1 MSLAFISAENVRC
14 IEKAEL
20 ALHGGQNLIWGANGS
35 GKTSLLEAIFILG
48 RGRSFRTR
56 NTERLIRHGQ
66 SELIVFGRTL
76 GEAERT
82 LGVRAARGAPTV
94 AKVGGAF
101 VGSLAELSEVFP
113 VQVIDPGVHKLVEES
128 GLGRRRWL
136 DWAAFHV
143 EQGFVES
150 WTRYRRA
157 LQQRNAALRGDVSQA
172 VAWEP
177 ELSRWGEALAE
188 LRGRTLERLQ
198 PYWTETVAALTH
210 LPVELKYARGWPR
223 ESPLA
228 EALRAARAR
237 DHRRGATQWGP
248 HRGDVQ
254 VRIEGL
260 PARQLASRGQ
270 QKLIAAA
277 MVLAQLHMVRREL
290 RATPTLLLDDPA
302 AELDAAH
309 LSAFIEQVRGLQ
321 CQLVM
326 TSLRPDRGIFGA
338 PDRTFHVEHGRVRPV

>member
-1 MSLAFISAENVRC
+1 MSLAFVSAENVRC

-20 ALHGGQNLIWGANGS
+20 ELHGGQNLLWGGNGS

-66 SELIVFGRTL
+66 AELTVVGRTL
-76 GEAERT
+76 GEPERT
-82 LGVRAARGAPTV
+82 LGVRATRGAATV
-94 AKVGGAF
+94 AKVGGVF
-101 VGSLAELSEVFP
+101 VSSLAELSEIFP

-143 EQGFVES
+143 EQGFVEI

-157 LQQRNAALRGDVSQA
+157 LQQRNAALRGDAGQA
-172 VAWEP
+172 LAWEP

-198 PYWTETVAALTH
+198 PYWAQTVSALTQ

-223 ESPLA
+223 ESTLA
-228 EALRAARAR
+228 EALRVSRPR
-237 DHRRGATQWGP
+237 DQARGATQWGP
-248 HRGDVQ
+248 QRGDVQ

-260 PARQLASRGQ
+260 PARQVASRGQ

-277 MVLAQLHMVRREL
+277 MVLAQLQMLRGDL
-290 RATPTLLLDDPA
+290 RAAPTLLLDDPA
-302 AELDAAH
+302 AELDASH
-309 LSAFIEQVRGLQ
+309 LEAFIEQVRALQ

-326 TSLRPDRGIFGA
+326 TSLRPDRGMFGA
-338 PDRTFHVEHGRVRPV
+338 PDRTFHVEQGRVRPV